1 MREICLDTETTGLD
15 PKDGHKII
23 EIAAF
28 EIIDKVKT
36 GNFFHRYINPNRNV
50 PHEAFLI
57 HGISTEFLLDKP
69 VFTAVANDFLDF
81 IKNDPL
87 VIHNAMFDL
96 KFLNFELNNID
107 LPLLTQN
114 KIIDTLTLARQKFP
128 NSPNSLDA
136 LCKRF
141 KIDLTKRE
149 KHSALIDTEL
159 LCLVYLELTCG
170 SQGGFS
176 FAKTNNDNNKQI
188 TTNFVKQQ
196 YNLPKRDFS
205 LTQNQLNLH
214 QEFILNNF
222 KKNFWYNNQ

>member
-15 PKDGHKII
+15 PRDGHKVI

-36 GNFFHRYINPNRNV
+36 GNYFHCYINPNRNV

-69 VFTAVANDFLDF
+69 NFSQIVNDFLTF

-87 VIHNAMFDL
+87 IIHNAVFDL
-96 KFLNFELNNID
+96 KFLNFELNSIGS
-107 LPLLTQN
+107 PLLTQN
-114 KIIDTLTLARQKFP
+114 KIIDTLSLARQKFP

-141 KIDLTKRE
+141 NVDLSKRD
-149 KHSALIDTEL
+149 KHGALLDSEL
-159 LCLVYLELTCG
+159 LAQVYLELL
-170 SQGGFS
+170 GGRQRS
-176 FAKTNNDNNKQI
+176 LGLIETQEETLIEIEEI
-188 TTNFVKQQ
+188 TTVYPVRVFEISEEEKSKHREF
-196 YNLPKRDFS
+196 LS
-205 LTQNQLNLH
+205 QLKSPLWAN
-214 QEFILNNF
+214 ILGN
-222 KKNFWYNNQ
+222 

>member
-15 PKDGHKII
+15 PKDGHRVI

-36 GNFFHRYINPNRNV
+36 GNYFHCYAIPNRTV
-50 PHEAFLI
+50 PHEAFMV
-57 HGISTEFLLDKP
+57 HGIYTEFLLDKP
-69 VFTAVANDFLDF
+69 VFTKVANDFLDF

-87 VIHNAMFDL
+87 IIHNAMFDL
-96 KFLNFELNNID
+96 KFLNFELNNIG

-114 KIIDTLTLARQKFP
+114 KIIDTLVLARQKFP

-176 FAKTNNDNNKQI
+176 FAKKDDIIQPI
-188 TTNFVKQQ
+188 TTKFVRQQ

>member
-36 GNFFHRYINPNRNV
+36 SNYFHCYINPNRNV

-57 HGISTEFLLDKP
+57 HGISTEFLLDKQ
-69 VFTAVANDFLDF
+69 VFKEIANDFLDF
-81 IKNDPL
+81 IKSDPL
-87 VIHNAMFDL
+87 IIHNAMFDL
-96 KFLNFELNNID
+96 KFLNSELNNIG

-114 KIIDTLTLARQKFP
+114 KIVDTLILARQKFP

-176 FAKTNNDNNKQI
+176 FAKQNDANKQVSTQFI
-188 TTNFVKQQ
+188 RQE

-205 LTQNQLNLH
+205 LTQQQLNLH

-222 KKNFWYNNQ
+222 KKNFWYNQ

>member
-15 PKDGHKII
+15 PRDGHKVI

-36 GNFFHRYINPNRNV
+36 GNYFHCYINPNRNV

-69 VFTAVANDFLDF
+69 NFSQIVNDFLNF

-87 VIHNAMFDL
+87 IIHNAVFDL
-96 KFLNFELNNID
+96 KFLNFELNSIGS
-107 LPLLTQN
+107 PLLTQN
-114 KIIDTLTLARQKFP
+114 KIIDTLSLARQKFP

-141 KIDLTKRE
+141 KIDLSKRE

-176 FAKTNNDNNKQI
+176 FAKNVNETKQE
-188 TTNFVKQQ
+188 TTEFIRQK
-196 YNLPKRDFS
+196 YNLPIRNFS
-205 LTQNQLNLH
+205 PTQQQLTLH
-214 QEFILNNF
+214 QEFILTNF
-222 KKNFWYNNQ
+222 KKNSWYQNN

>member
-36 GNFFHRYINPNRNV
+36 GNYFHCYINPNRNV

-57 HGISTEFLLDKP
+57 HGISTEFLLDKQ
-69 VFTAVANDFLDF
+69 VFKEVANDFLDF
-81 IKNDPL
+81 IKSDPL
-87 VIHNAMFDL
+87 IIHNAMFDL
-96 KFLNFELNNID
+96 KFLNFELNNIG

-114 KIIDTLTLARQKFP
+114 KIVDTLILARQKFP

-176 FAKTNNDNNKQI
+176 FAKQNDANKQVSTQFI
-188 TTNFVKQQ
+188 RQE

-205 LTQNQLNLH
+205 LTQQQLNLH

-222 KKNFWYNNQ
+222 KKNFWYNQ

>member
-15 PKDGHKII
+15 PRDGHKVI

-28 EIIDKVKT
+28 EIVNKVKT
-36 GNFFHRYINPNRNV
+36 GNYFHCYINPNRNV
-50 PHEAFLI
+50 PHEAFLV

-69 VFTAVANDFLDF
+69 IFANVANEFLDF

-96 KFLNFELNNID
+96 KFLNFELNNIGS
-107 LPLLTQN
+107 PLLTQN

-141 KIDLTKRE
+141 KIDLSKRE

-176 FAKTNNDNNKQI
+176 FSKKDDVNEKT
-188 TTNFVKQQ
+188 TTTEFVKQQ

-205 LTQNQLNLH
+205 LTKQQLELH

-222 KKNFWYNNQ
+222 KKNSWYNT

>member
-36 GNFFHRYINPNRNV
+36 GNYFHCYINPNRNV

-57 HGISTEFLLDKP
+57 HGISTEFLLDKQ
-69 VFTAVANDFLDF
+69 VFKEIANDFLDF
-81 IKNDPL
+81 IKSDPL
-87 VIHNAMFDL
+87 IIHNAMFDL
-96 KFLNFELNNID
+96 KFLNFELNNIG

-114 KIIDTLTLARQKFP
+114 KIVDTLILARQKFP

-176 FAKTNNDNNKQI
+176 FAKQNDANKQVSTQFI
-188 TTNFVKQQ
+188 RQE

-205 LTQNQLNLH
+205 LTQQQLNLH

-222 KKNFWYNNQ
+222 KKNFWYNQ